1 MFEDVKFVWMNG
13 EIVPFKE
20 ANVSVLSHSLHYGLG
35 VFEGIRCYKCSDG
48 SAIFRLEDHLIR
60 LLNSAKIFMIDV
72 KYSLKDFKKGVIELI
87 HKNGFDACYIRPIVF
102 YGLKSLG
109 VYVDN
114 NFPVEVVIAVWP
126 WGAYLGQEALKKGVS
141 VKTSTF
147 TRYHVN
153 SVATRSKAIG
163 NYMTSVL
170 AKREAV
176 IDGYDEAI
184 FLDADGYVSEGT
196 GENIFIVKDN
206 VLITTPVT
214 SILNGITRNSIMKIA
229 NDMGIKIE
237 ERRFTRDEIY
247 VADEAFLTG
256 TAAEVT
262 PIREFDHRIIGRG
275 YIGEMTE
282 QLQDAFFDI
291 LKGKND
297 TYKDWLE
304 YI

>member
-1 MFEDVKFVWMNG
+1 MFENVKFVWMNG
-13 EIVPFKE
+13 KVVPFKE

-35 VFEGIRCYKCSDG
+35 VFEGIRCYKCTDG

-72 KYSLKDFKKGVIELI
+72 KYSLEDLKKAVIEII
-87 HKNGFDACYIRPIVF
+87 HKNGLDACYIRPIIF

-109 VYVDN
+109 VFVDN
-114 NFPVEVVIAVWP
+114 KFPVEVVIAVWP

-153 SVATRSKAIG
+153 SVATRSKAVG

-176 IDGYDEAI
+176 LDGYDEAI

-196 GENIFIVKDN
+196 GENIFIVKNN

-214 SILNGITRNSIMKIA
+214 SILNGITRNSIMKVAI
-229 NDMGIKIE
+229 DLDLKIE

-262 PIREFDHRIIGRG
+262 PIRELDHRIVGRG

-282 QLQDAFFDI
+282 KLQDTFFDI
-291 LKGKND
+291 LKGKNNK
-297 TYKDWLE
+297 YKDWLE